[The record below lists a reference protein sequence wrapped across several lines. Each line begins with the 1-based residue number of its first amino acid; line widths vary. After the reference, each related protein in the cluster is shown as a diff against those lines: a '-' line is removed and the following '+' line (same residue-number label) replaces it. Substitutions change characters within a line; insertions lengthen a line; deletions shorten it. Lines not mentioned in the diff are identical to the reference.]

1 MASNRDAPDADPAA
15 THPTTDL
22 EPNTEDHPE
31 IDLPVALDIDTEEL
45 PEPRDPPEPRTYIEI
60 RPTTDSLQQFNVSR
74 AMKRLYSALEEATN
88 TGLRHLLTRSTQV
101 PLVEWLVVS
110 DGRADPTVRYLVG
123 TTHEELHE
131 TLIEV
136 LRTALPRT
144 YELSEVTYH
153 PRFVEDHL
161 PVRAETTADEPTGGD
176 PSRSESTPPETSTT
190 PAEPTHRSNS
200 DRQAPPVDPE
210 YLARPYVAG
219 VEYEA
224 TATYRQDWLTP
235 LSSPTTPT
243 SRTNGRRGRSNTR
256 TRGTQPR
263 DQATQSTLTGV
274 LEAMSDATVPVVYQ
288 AVCRF
293 NGSARDVAE
302 EYVYDLERGKGNIV
316 DALLRELWPELAEDP
331 SEYVPPPA
339 VQARIDDIH
348 ERNCHQTMTV
358 SARAVA
364 LTRHTPKRADRV
376 ARRLA
381 SALSPVSGPNHE
393 VTGRVHTDEANGWLQ
408 TADAGTQLYDD
419 LCERTIHDPGYEA
432 TSSRLPWRSNS
443 SRGIVLTPEELPAV
457 CLLDGAGL
465 TVQGERALAT
475 RPAEQTALALPPP
488 SVLLQYRP
496 PGMALGM
503 PLTNDRQPSGEPI
516 YLRPDVQ
523 PTHQFIVG
531 GTGSGKTVAMQTAAL
546 TNHGATEGP
555 DLHFYH
561 KAGAA
566 EDYLR
571 AHYATHGTLENVQYF
586 DLTRVLPALSFFDIR
601 ALLDAGIPREEAR
614 SRKAGHY
621 AEILEG
627 LMGSERYNQAQES
640 TKLVSNTV
648 RALFDPI
655 HGADSYSHDDLHERL
670 ETIQT
675 HQEPPGTTTEGLTRY
690 FNGLAE
696 RDRDVSTR
704 IIGGALGRIETIA
717 TDGRLAPLFNYTA
730 AQPPGVHH
738 SNDGDA
744 TSNPSTAATRSPGGD
759 GPEDESETPS
769 AGSTRP
775 ERTQGARDEGAESN
789 IDGEP
794 LQGQEST
801 PQFSFADIVDDDQ
814 VVIFDFG
821 GMEKGVKRAL
831 TLVLF
836 SDLWSALKAREE
848 DERIEQSPLV
858 NCYVDEAGGV
868 ADSSLVDTFLSEGR
882 SFGLAMCL
890 GVQYPKQLDSPDP
903 EDDTYLEALNE
914 IATVVAGQVRVDDD
928 LASVFTTAER
938 SHADVEARLASMP
951 SGEWLVRPGA
961 GFGQPIPRPFLAKSL
976 PALPGH
982 PAGDQPL
989 EGATKSA
996 YRAARTLVVETTQR
1010 QHGLSVSSLTHADSA
1025 RSVDEHPADAH
1036 IEPASEGEQQDSE
1049 IAEPTPKLPERTDS
1063 LLPYTARL
1071 PDCLA
1076 YDSERHAIECKTCTT
1091 QYDPDIDGMRAAIEC
1106 CHSLDDVDR
1115 DDIPVCSPSLKRS
1128 PQEVAD
1134 SEWSVEELLF
1144 LQAVWD
1150 AQQRR
1155 THSLEYDFQRDS
1167 MIRLR
1172 EYAGLDAA
1180 AMVDLF
1186 DDDILRE
1193 DTSHPHLL
1201 YSVSAKG
1208 RKVIGEHNREGIDHG
1223 AGKGD
1228 LGESSHHVMLV
1239 AFAEDI
1245 AHTYRQ
1251 DPESGVET
1259 VESYYDLDDGHR
1271 LDVVGLDSQREVV
1284 LTIEAERVNHDVAEA
1299 AVSDFDKMA
1308 ACEPDDALWV
1318 VTSQS
1323 DAVDIMEALYDP
1335 SDGDPRIDRTYSH
1348 TTPTSDYKIDAPGM
1362 TDVFTVS
1369 DAQSLLET
1377 DRS

>member
-1 MASNRDAPDADPAA
+1 MASDRDAPE
-15 THPTTDL
+15 TNSTPTYSPLDL
-22 EPNTEDHPE
+22 EPNSENNPE
-31 IDLPVALDIDTEEL
+31 TDLPVALDIDTEEL

-60 RPTTDSLQQFNVSR
+60 RPTTDSLQHRNVSR
-74 AMKRLYSALEEATN
+74 AMNRLYAALDRATK
-88 TGLRHLLTRSTQV
+88 TGLRHRLTGSTQT

-123 TTHEELHE
+123 TTHEELRE
-131 TLIEV
+131 TLVEV

-144 YELSEVTYH
+144 YELNEVSYH

-161 PVRAETTADEPTGGD
+161 PVQAETTADDEPTGGD
-176 PSRSESTPPETSTT
+176 PSPSETSTT
-190 PAEPTHRSNS
+190 PSETLTQRNDA
-200 DRQAPPVDPE
+200 DRQAPPVDPD
-210 YLARPYVAG
+210 YLTHPYVAG

-235 LSSPTTPT
+235 LSAPISST
-243 SRTNGRRGRSNTR
+243 SRTNGRRDRPNTR
-256 TRGTQPR
+256 RGTQSR
-263 DQATQSTLTGV
+263 DDGATQTTLTGV
-274 LEAMSDATVPVVYQ
+274 LEAMSDAEVPVVYQ

-293 NGSARDVAE
+293 NGSARDAAE
-302 EYVYDLERGKGNIV
+302 EYIYDLEHGNGNIA
-316 DALLRELWPELAEDP
+316 DMLLRELVPELGDDP

-339 VQARIDDIH
+339 DQARIDDIK

-364 LTRHTPKRADRV
+364 LTRHTPDQADRV

-381 SALSPVSGPNHE
+381 SALSPASGPDHE

-408 TADAGTQLYDD
+408 TDDAGTQVYED
-419 LCERTIHDPGYEA
+419 LCERMIHDPAYEA

-475 RPAEQTALALPPP
+475 RPAEQTALALPSP
-488 SVLLQYRP
+488 SILLQYRP

-503 PLTNDRQPSGEPI
+503 PLTNDRQPSGDPI
-516 YLRPDVQ
+516 YLPPDVQ
-523 PTHQFIVG
+523 PTHQFIIG

-546 TNHGATEGP
+546 TNHGATDGP

-586 DLTRVLPALSFFDIR
+586 DLTQVLPALSFFDIR
-601 ALLDAGIPREEAR
+601 PLLEAGIPREEAR

-640 TKLVSNTV
+640 TKLISNMV

-655 HGADSYSHDDLHERL
+655 HGADSYSHKDLHERL
-670 ETIQT
+670 ERIQT
-675 HQEPPGTTTEGLTRY
+675 HEEPPATTTEGLTRS
-690 FNGLAE
+690 FNGLVE
-696 RDRDVSTR
+696 RDRDVFTR
-704 IIGGALGRIETIA
+704 IVGGALGRIETIA
-717 TDGRLAPLFNYTA
+717 TDGRLAPLFNHTTG
-730 AQPPGVHH
+730 QSPTTDRTR
-738 SNDGDA
+738 NDDGA
-744 TSNPSTAATRSPGGD
+744 SNPSTAPTGAPAGD
-759 GPEDESETPS
+759 GAAHESHSPS
-769 AGSTRP
+769 AGPSP
-775 ERTQGARDEGAESN
+775 SEGTQGAQTDEGADPSR
-789 IDGEP
+789 DGEP
-794 LQGQEST
+794 TQGQESA
-801 PQFSFADIVDDDQ
+801 PRFSFTDIVDDDQ

-821 GMEKGVKRAL
+821 GMDERVKRAL

-848 DERIEQSPLV
+848 DERIEESPLV

-938 SHADVEARLASMP
+938 SQADIEARLASMP

-982 PAGDQPL
+982 PAGEQPL
-989 EGATKSA
+989 DGATKSA
-996 YRAARTLVVETTQR
+996 YRAARTLMVDTTR
-1010 QHGLSVSSLTHADSA
+1010 NQHGLSVSSLTHVDSG
-1025 RSVDEHPADAH
+1025 RTDKTQPGDAH
-1036 IEPASEGEQQDSE
+1036 SDPEPDGEHRADEPHEPTQTEPAG
-1049 IAEPTPKLPERTDS
+1049 RTDS

-1071 PDCLA
+1071 PDCLD
-1076 YDSERHAIECKTCTT
+1076 YDAERHAIECTTCTT
-1091 QYDPDIDGMRAAIEC
+1091 RYDPDIDGVQAAIEC
-1106 CHSLDDVDR
+1106 CHSLEEVDR

-1128 PQEVAD
+1128 AAEIAE

-1144 LQAVWD
+1144 VQAVWD

-1155 THSLEYDFQRDS
+1155 THDLEYDLQRDS

-1172 EYAGLDAA
+1172 EYAGLDAS
-1180 AMVDLF
+1180 AMVDLI
-1186 DDDILRE
+1186 DADILRK
-1193 DTSHPHLL
+1193 DTTHPHLL
-1201 YSVSAKG
+1201 YSVSAEG
-1208 RKVIGEHNREGIDHG
+1208 RAVIGEHNREGIDHG

-1251 DPESGVET
+1251 DPDSAVDT
-1259 VESYYDLDDGHR
+1259 VESYYERDDGHR
-1271 LDVVGLDSQREVV
+1271 LDVVGLDSEGDIV

-1299 AVSDFDKMA
+1299 AVTDFDKMA
-1308 ACEPDDALWV
+1308 ACDPDDALWV

-1323 DAVDIMEALYDP
+1323 DAVDIMEALHDP

-1369 DAQSLLET
+1369 DAQSLLEEV
-1377 DRS
+1377 SK

>member
-1 MASNRDAPDADPAA
+1 
-15 THPTTDL
+15 
-22 EPNTEDHPE
+22 
-31 IDLPVALDIDTEEL
+31 
-45 PEPRDPPEPRTYIEI
+45 
-60 RPTTDSLQQFNVSR
+60 
-74 AMKRLYSALEEATN
+74 
-88 TGLRHLLTRSTQV
+88 
-101 PLVEWLVVS
+101 
-110 DGRADPTVRYLVG
+110 
-123 TTHEELHE
+123 
-131 TLIEV
+131 
-136 LRTALPRT
+136 
-144 YELSEVTYH
+144 
-153 PRFVEDHL
+153 
-161 PVRAETTADEPTGGD
+161 
-176 PSRSESTPPETSTT
+176 
-190 PAEPTHRSNS
+190 
-200 DRQAPPVDPE
+200 
-210 YLARPYVAG
+210 
-219 VEYEA
+219 
-224 TATYRQDWLTP
+224 
-235 LSSPTTPT
+235 
-243 SRTNGRRGRSNTR
+243 
-256 TRGTQPR
+256 
-263 DQATQSTLTGV
+263 
-274 LEAMSDATVPVVYQ
+274 
-288 AVCRF
+288 
-293 NGSARDVAE
+293 
-302 EYVYDLERGKGNIV
+302 
-316 DALLRELWPELAEDP
+316 
-331 SEYVPPPA
+331 
-339 VQARIDDIH
+339 
-348 ERNCHQTMTV
+348 
-358 SARAVA
+358 
-364 LTRHTPKRADRV
+364 
-376 ARRLA
+376 
-381 SALSPVSGPNHE
+381 
-393 VTGRVHTDEANGWLQ
+393 
-408 TADAGTQLYDD
+408 
-419 LCERTIHDPGYEA
+419 
-432 TSSRLPWRSNS
+432 
-443 SRGIVLTPEELPAV
+443 
-457 CLLDGAGL
+457 
-465 TVQGERALAT
+465 
-475 RPAEQTALALPPP
+475 
-488 SVLLQYRP
+488 
-496 PGMALGM
+496 M

-523 PTHQFIVG
+523 PTHQFIIG

-555 DLHFYH
+555 DIHFYH

-571 AHYATHGTLENVQYF
+571 AHYATHGSLENVQYF

-601 ALLDAGIPREEAR
+601 PLLDAGIPREEAR

-640 TKLVSNTV
+640 TKLISNLV

-655 HGADSYSHDDLHERL
+655 HGADRYSHDTLHERL

-675 HQEPPGTTTEGLTRY
+675 RQEPPGTTTEGLTRY

-704 IIGGALGRIETIA
+704 IVGGALGRIETIA
-717 TDGRLAPLFNYTA
+717 TDGRLAPLFNHTVE
-730 AQPPGVHH
+730 QSPT
-738 SNDGDA
+738 
-744 TSNPSTAATRSPGGD
+744 TSRSANGGTEDNPLTAATAATTGD
-759 GPEDESETPS
+759 GPEDESDTLS
-769 AGSTRP
+769 AGPTQP
-775 ERTQGARDEGAESN
+775 EGAQGAHEDGESATEVTDESTQGQKHAPR
-789 IDGEP
+789 
-794 LQGQEST
+794 
-801 PQFSFADIVDDDQ
+801 FSFADIVDDDQ

-848 DERIEQSPLV
+848 DERVEQSPLV

-1025 RSVDEHPADAH
+1025 RSVDEQPADTQV
-1036 IEPASEGEQQDSE
+1036 EPAPEGEHREREPD
-1049 IAEPTPKLPERTDS
+1049 EPTPTLPERTDS

-1076 YDSERHAIECKTCTT
+1076 YDSERHALECKRCTT
-1091 QYDPDIDGMRAAIEC
+1091 QYDPDIDGMQAAIEC
-1106 CHSLDDVDR
+1106 CHSLDEVDR

-1155 THSLEYDFQRDS
+1155 THSLEYDLQRDS

-1208 RKVIGEHNREGIDHG
+1208 RAVIGEHNREGIDHG

-1251 DPESGVET
+1251 DSESAVET

-1271 LDVVGLDSQREVV
+1271 LDVVGLDGEGEVV

-1299 AVSDFDKMA
+1299 AVTDFDKMA

-1323 DAVDIMEALYDP
+1323 DAVDIMEALHDP

-1369 DAQSLLET
+1369 DAQSLLE
-1377 DRS
+1377 DN